1 MDISLPIQRA
11 DTVILSLISDWKT
24 EKRSLREPALLA
36 MRHLHKQLFAC
47 KANSYNSNNSNKT
60 ASSNSIQ
67 PSHNILQI
75 KDQCTGSD
83 TVYSHG

>member
-11 DTVILSLISDWKT
+11 DTISVSLITDCKT
-24 EKRSLREPALLA
+24 EKRSLWEPALLA

-47 KANSYNSNNSNKT
+47 KASSYNSNNT
-60 ASSNSIQ
+60 VSSNSIQ

-83 TVYSHG
+83 TVYSYG